1 VWVNETRPVLQ
12 GARLTAWELQRVG
25 LPLTLIADGAAATF
39 MAGGSIDAVVVGA
52 DRIAANGDVANKVG
66 TYALAV
72 LADHHGLPFYVAAPV
87 STIDPNTPTGAKV
100 IIERRNPGEVTE
112 PFGVRIAP
120 EGTWAIN
127 PAFDITPARLITA
140 IITDRGVV
148 RRPFSAGLRRAMAG
162 DPAARGPARAA
173 TP

>member
-1 VWVNETRPVLQ
+1 
-12 GARLTAWELQRVG
+12 
-25 LPLTLIADGAAATF
+25 LTLIADGAAATF

-72 LADHHGLPFYVAAPV
+72 LADHHEVPFYVAAPV
-87 STIDPNTPTGAKV
+87 STIDPSTPTGAEV
-100 IIERRNPGEVTE
+100 IIERRSPDEVTE

-120 EGTWAIN
+120 EGTWSIN

-140 IITDRGVV
+140 IVTDRGVLHP
-148 RRPFSAGLRRAMAG
+148 PFDPGLHRAVAG
-162 DPAARGPARAA
+162 DAAPTAPARPAAP
-173 TP
+173 